1 MRRAL
6 AATGLLVFS
15 AIALATTATRAP
27 ALPRTGDGNASAQT
41 AHPFATADPSD
52 ASRFDPETQFGGLPL
67 EDRTD
72 RRRIVVRGLLL
83 PVDGVGLPTDMDLLP
98 NAPRSY
104 RGGWHEGID
113 FPADAGTPV
122 RAVAAGTV
130 VRVDRSYIE
139 WDPAS
144 EKIAL
149 DEAVQ
154 LGYTPEA
161 TLDRIRGRQV
171 WIDHGRGVVSR
182 YAHLS
187 AVADLAVGQSIE
199 RGTVIGQ
206 VGSSGYPEGGPHLH
220 LEIRVR
226 SSYLGDGL
234 TGDALLSAVS
244 AAFD

>member
-6 AATGLLVFS
+6 AATGLLVFG

-27 ALPRTGDGNASAQT
+27 AVPRTGDGNASART
-41 AHPFATADPSD
+41 ARPFATADPND
-52 ASRFDPETQFGGLPL
+52 TSRVDPETQFGGLPV

-83 PVDGVGLPTDMDLLP
+83 PVDGVALPTDIDLLP

-122 RAVAAGTV
+122 RSVAAGTI
-130 VRVDRSYIE
+130 VRVDRSYVE
-139 WDPAS
+139 WDPVS

-154 LGYTPEA
+154 LGYTPER

-171 WIDHGRGVVSR
+171 WIDHGHGVVSR

-187 AVADLAVGQSIE
+187 AVADLEVGQSIE